1 MDSSASQ
8 DLIVESLTEDL
19 YNPTIPSDDIW
30 KKFALPTPPY
40 SPENYLPQGSCKR
53 NFVIPSRRNGLQVV
67 PEPEDL
73 SSDLPLV
80 LSDAEMERLT
90 CSTIDDEYTWPA
102 GESDFD
108 RVESQRF
115 QGDRVVLSAACVN
128 EPSAEMATDHRMLRD
143 LPPFV
148 TAVDPALA
156 QQQVDKWHS
165 QFAVEN
171 PAMRQARP
179 PGEEFAPQRFG
190 DCAASKKPRKS
201 RRSSR
206 QDSPP
211 MEADDSEDNET
222 SRATHNVLE
231 RQRREDLKCRFQYL
245 RDSIPE
251 LEDNDRA
258 SKVLIL
264 KKAREYV
271 HQLYLEEE
279 RLLADKE
286 LERQRRLILLERL
299 NCLRQG
305 YGIM

>member
-1 MDSSASQ
+1 MCTLNGGRALPNNLYVFSNDRLCYDMFFDERQRGPQPMDSSASQ

-90 CSTIDDEYTWPA
+90 CSTIDDEYIWPA

-148 TAVDPALA
+148 TAVDPGLA
-156 QQQVDKWHS
+156 QQQVDRWHS
-165 QFAVEN
+165 QFA
-171 PAMRQARP
+171 
-179 PGEEFAPQRFG
+179 GEYSTYFIEI
-190 DCAASKKPRKS
+190 SKLL
-201 RRSSR
+201 
-206 QDSPP
+206 
-211 MEADDSEDNET
+211 T
-222 SRATHNVLE
+222 
-231 RQRREDLKCRFQYL
+231 L
-245 RDSIPE
+245 R
-251 LEDNDRA
+251 
-258 SKVLIL
+258 
-264 KKAREYV
+264 
-271 HQLYLEEE
+271 
-279 RLLADKE
+279 
-286 LERQRRLILLERL
+286 
-299 NCLRQG
+299 
-305 YGIM
+305 